1 MPTFVI
7 PNGALAERLGTG
19 LQNLL
24 QRFDSARHLL
34 NSPSD
39 SEGLFLLLC
48 FPACVLAREMFT
60 AWEVEEKFTAWEVA
74 EMFTGWET
82 AETFT
87 GNRAALDSI
96 SILEQPENGFI
107 PQVIVRQ
114 PIMQITELQ
123 VTSFFL

>member
-1 MPTFVI
+1 
-7 PNGALAERLGTG
+7 
-19 LQNLL
+19 
-24 QRFDSARHLL
+24 
-34 NSPSD
+34 
-39 SEGLFLLLC
+39 
-48 FPACVLAREMFT
+48 
-60 AWEVEEKFTAWEVA
+60 
-74 EMFTGWET
+74 MFTGWET

-96 SILEQPENGFI
+96 SILEQPENGLM

>member
-1 MPTFVI
+1 
-7 PNGALAERLGTG
+7 
-19 LQNLL
+19 
-24 QRFDSARHLL
+24 
-34 NSPSD
+34 
-39 SEGLFLLLC
+39 
-48 FPACVLAREMFT
+48 MFT

-96 SILEQPENGFI
+96 SILEQPENGFV